1 MKNNQTLSLNDNQ
14 EIKDFI
20 LNNSNLLY
28 TYINT
33 HILQD
38 IAQLNFNYFENII
51 QRHLILNADISKN
64 KFIVNK
70 NLLPYFILTLIEKD
84 GKIDYTSSRIDTID
98 FSQLNKES
106 SVYYNYIQFLLKDD
120 CLSIQLMQT
129 KIGGMPI
136 DEDIIKFTKNI
147 PIDKSGFDKFI
158 LKNNH

>member
-14 EIKDFI
+14 EIKNFI

-33 HILQD
+33 QILQD

-51 QRHLILNADISKN
+51 QRHLILNSDISKN
-64 KFIVNK
+64 KFTVNK

>member
-28 TYINT
+28 KYINT
-33 HILQD
+33 QILQD

-64 KFIVNK
+64 KFIVNQ

>member
-64 KFIVNK
+64 KFIVNQ